1 MSGLQ
6 LQLRLEIHIRVNK
19 FRGAVYV
26 DEKRFSSDG
35 KAYAILQACD
45 AEGLVPTWKDYN
57 SKLCPKGS
65 IRTTYA
71 ELPILK
77 TPPTDWSTL

>member
-26 DEKRFSSDG
+26 DEQRFSSDD

-45 AEGLVPTWKDYN
+45 AEDLVPTWKVYN
-57 SKLCPKGS
+57 SKLCQKVPLEQS
-65 IRTTYA
+65 MQNYHY
-71 ELPILK
+71 
-77 TPPTDWSTL
+77 

>member
-1 MSGLQ
+1 MHMSGLQ

-26 DEKRFSSDG
+26 DEKRFSSDD

-45 AEGLVPTWKDYN
+45 AEDLVPTWKVYN
-57 SKLCPKGS
+57 SKLYQKVPLEQS
-65 IRTTYA
+65 MQNYHY
-71 ELPILK
+71 
-77 TPPTDWSTL
+77 